1 MIAPA
6 KRLLGLCLVLAI
18 GDGYSPALA
27 PAQTEAPV
35 VRDVHAAAKSGDLQA
50 LRSLLSGNPGL
61 IDAPDDRGVTPLHR
75 AAIEGRRDV
84 VEYLIS
90 RNADIRKPDQ
100 AGNIALHG
108 AAYGGRA
115 GVAELLLARGADVQA
130 RNRNGQTPL
139 FLAAF
144 KGAGDVAEVLIGK
157 GADVDAQ
164 DSRGLAPLHAAA
176 QNGHMSAAGVLVA
189 HKARIDL
196 RDAQGYTPL
205 FLAARSGRLDM
216 TRALRKAGARV
227 DVKNAFGMTPLHNAV
242 FGDHAEVVEY
252 LLAQD
257 APPDEKDNRG
267 VMPLDWALEN
277 GSVKVV
283 RLFLDRQKDVQAR
296 KWEFGRTLLHQAAI
310 LGQKEIADLV
320 LSRGADLNARDER
333 NQTPLDLARISGRE
347 DMAQHL
353 VSRGAAAGK
362 REPLEA
368 TFVANEGFLIT
379 AGARS
384 ILIDALFGGA
394 GYPGM
399 PTGDVLENLR
409 AARSPFDRVGLA
421 LATHTHPDHFEPSV
435 AGQFL
440 ARDPK
445 ALLAGPVEASIQLAL
460 YAPEF
465 SDIEDRIVGCRPEWG
480 RTVELTVQG
489 VRLRILGLRHADKV
503 NFETP
508 HQAYLLE
515 LGGYRILHLGDA
527 LVATENFEPFA
538 WLEKTPLDI
547 ALVPEW
553 FLRDPGGIALIG
565 RFVKARRFVF
575 IHINPGAEDRVL
587 DLARKSFPPDV
598 ETLVFRRAMETTMI
612 GDDQPPQ
619 PRRQP

>member
-1 MIAPA
+1 MIAPS
-6 KRLLGLCLVLAI
+6 KRLLGICLVLI
-18 GDGYSPALA
+18 FGTGYSSALA
-27 PAQTEAPV
+27 PAQTEAPAA
-35 VRDVHAAAKSGDLQA
+35 RDIHAAAKAGDLQA
-50 LRSLLSGNPGL
+50 VRSLVSKNPEL
-61 IDAPDDRGVTPLHR
+61 IDAPDERGVTPLHR
-75 AAIEGRRDV
+75 AAIEGHRDI

-100 AGNIALHG
+100 AGNTPLHG

-115 GVAELLLARGADVQA
+115 GIVELLLSRGADVRA
-130 RNRNGQTPL
+130 KNRNGQTPL

-144 KGAGDVAEVLIGK
+144 KGAGDVAEALLAK
-157 GADVDAQ
+157 GAKVDAA
-164 DSRGLAPLHAAA
+164 DARGLAPLHVAV
-176 QNGHMSAAGVLVA
+176 QNGHISTAEILIV
-189 HKARIDL
+189 HRARIDI

-216 TRALRKAGARV
+216 TRTLREAGARV
-227 DVKNAFGMTPLHNAV
+227 DVKNAFGMTPLHDAV
-242 FGDHAEVVEY
+242 FGDHADVVEY

-277 GSVKVV
+277 GSIEVV
-283 RLFLDRQKDVQAR
+283 RLFLAGQKDVDER
-296 KWEFGRTLLHQAAI
+296 KWEFGRTFLHQTAI

-333 NQTPLDLARISGRE
+333 NQSPLDLARISGRE
-347 DMAQHL
+347 EMAEYL
-353 VSRGAAAGK
+353 VSRGAAAGQW
-362 REPLEA
+362 EPLEL

-379 AGARS
+379 VGARS

-409 AARSPFDRVGLA
+409 AARFPFDRVGLV

-435 AGQFL
+435 AGRFL
-440 ARDPK
+440 ARNPK

-465 SDIEDRIVGCRPEWG
+465 PDIEDRIVGCRHEWG
-480 RTVELTVQG
+480 RTIDLRAG
-489 VRLRILGLRHADKV
+489 GARLRILGLRHADEV
-503 NFETP
+503 NFNTP
-508 HQAYLLE
+508 HQAYLIE
-515 LGGYRILHLGDA
+515 LGGYRLLHLGDA
-527 LVATENFEPFA
+527 LPTAENFEPFD
-538 WLEKTPLDI
+538 WLEKMPVDV

-553 FLRDPGGIALIG
+553 FLRDPGGTALVG
-565 RFVKARRFVF
+565 RFIKARRFLF

-587 DLARKSFPPDV
+587 SLARKGFPPDV
-598 ETLVFRRAMETTMI
+598 ETLVFRRAMETNIM
-612 GDDQPPQ
+612 GDDRPPE
-619 PRRQP
+619 PRRQR